1 MAIYCGVDFHARQQT
16 ITYCETSGGE
26 IKHHHLDHQQDDV
39 RAFYA
44 QFNGEVI
51 VAFEASGYSQWF
63 EDLLAD
69 LGHQAWVGNAREI
82 SRRKRSR
89 QKNDRRDADLIF
101 DLMIKN
107 EFPRIFRLSKESR
120 EILSLLRY
128 RHRLVKIRTMVRN
141 SLHAIALTGGLS
153 LKAKLL
159 TKAGRERFNQLSL
172 SPAHDLQRREWLEL
186 VNQLNQRVTRVE
198 QELERR
204 AQGDQRVALLRT
216 HPGIGPLTSLAL
228 VHTLEPVSRFS
239 SGRKVTAYAGM
250 EPVERSS
257 AERQRW
263 GGISKAGSPLIRFLL
278 IEAAHATIKQEAHLR
293 CFYYR
298 LVERRGSQKALVAV
312 ARKLLIRAYILLRD
326 RIDYAQFQ
334 RRAVAVRSARILHR
348 P

>member
-1 MAIYCGVDFHARQQT
+1 
-16 ITYCETSGGE
+16 
-26 IKHHHLDHQQDDV
+26 
-39 RAFYA
+39 
-44 QFNGEVI
+44 
-51 VAFEASGYSQWF
+51 
-63 EDLLAD
+63 
-69 LGHQAWVGNAREI
+69 
-82 SRRKRSR
+82 
-89 QKNDRRDADLIF
+89 
-101 DLMIKN
+101 MIKN

-186 VNQLNQRVTRVE
+186 VNQLNQRVTCVE

-204 AQGDQRVALLRT
+204 AQGDQRVAHLRT

-239 SGRKVTAYAGM
+239 SGRKVAAYAGM
-250 EPVERSS
+250 EPVERFS
-257 AERQRW
+257 AERVRW

-298 LVERRGSQKALVAV
+298 LVERRGSPQSTG
-312 ARKLLIRAYILLRD
+312 RSRAQTAHQSLYTL
-326 RIDYAQFQ
+326 A
-334 RRAVAVRSARILHR
+334 
-348 P
+348 